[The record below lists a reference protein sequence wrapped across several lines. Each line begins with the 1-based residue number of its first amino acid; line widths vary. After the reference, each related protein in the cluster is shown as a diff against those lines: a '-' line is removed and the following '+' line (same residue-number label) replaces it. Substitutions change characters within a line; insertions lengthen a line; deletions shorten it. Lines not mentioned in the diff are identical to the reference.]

1 MDDETDVLS
10 PSGGAGPQE
19 RHEMMG
25 FLEFLFRLIGVVL
38 TLFIVTVVLAA
49 VCYILTFGFLWRLMF
64 G

>member
-1 MDDETDVLS
+1 
-10 PSGGAGPQE
+10 
-19 RHEMMG
+19 MMG